1 MCVPQ
6 ITKQT
11 VDNKESMSQLIA
23 INKEYAAWVK
33 DIKFRFHHSQTQA
46 SLKVNQE
53 VLQFYWQ
60 LGRDMVQM
68 NIEQRWGEGVMQM
81 LSQDLKEALPEV
93 NGFSPS
99 NLYYIKRFYVTYNQ
113 YVEILPQ
120 AGVKLSENSTTAF
133 LPQVGVKTDSDA
145 MALFCIPWTHH
156 KYILDKV
163 KGDAKKG
170 LFFVHK
176 TLENNWSRA
185 MLQNFLDT
193 DLYERHG
200 KAITNFGDTLPTQQ
214 SELAGDLLHDPYNFD
229 FLTMTEGYKEK
240 ELKQA
245 LIDNIVRFLME
256 LGNGFAFMGQEYR
269 LQVSSKEQFLD
280 LLFYNTHIHCYMVIE
295 VKVTEFEPSYLGQLS
310 AYISFVNHTVK
321 SEQDNPTIGLLI
333 CKSKDDVFAQYSLE
347 GYNQPI
353 GISEFEGINVLPV
366 DYKSN
371 LPSIEEIEIQLNAS
385 QKE

>member
-1 MCVPQ
+1 
-6 ITKQT
+6 
-11 VDNKESMSQLIA
+11 MSQLIA
-23 INKEYAAWVK
+23 INEEYATWIK
-33 DIKFRFHHSQTQA
+33 DIKSRFRRSQLQA

-53 VLQFYWQ
+53 VLRFYWQ

-68 NIEQRWGEGVMQM
+68 NIEQRWGEGVMKM

-113 YVEILPQ
+113 QVDFLPQ
-120 AGVKLSENSTTAF
+120 LGAKIQGHDTSAF
-133 LPQVGVKTDSDA
+133 LPQHGVKIEGDA
-145 MALFCIPWTHH
+145 EALFRIPWTHH
-156 KYILDKV
+156 KYILDRV

-170 LFFVHK
+170 LFFVQK

-193 DLYERHG
+193 DLYERQS
-200 KAITNFGDTLPTQQ
+200 KAITNFENTLPTQQ
-214 SELAGDLLHDPYNFD
+214 GELAGELLHDPYNFD

-245 LIDNIVRFLME
+245 LIDNIVRFLIE
-256 LGNGFAFMGQEYR
+256 LGSGFAFMGQEYR

-280 LLFYNTHIHCYMVIE
+280 LLFYNTRIHCYVVIE

-310 AYISFVNHTVK
+310 AYISFVNHTIK
-321 SEQDNPTIGLLI
+321 GEQDNPTIGLLI
-333 CKSKDDVFAQYSLE
+333 CKSKDDIFAQYSLE

-353 GISEFEGINVLPV
+353 GISEFEGINLFPA

-371 LPSIEEIEIQLNAS
+371 LPSIEEIEARLIH
-385 QKE
+385 